1 MKFSKHLARAT
12 RAVHQ
17 FAVSLHVKSLR
28 LTVAAAEAKARI
40 RTTEAD
46 IAYSVASAANDAA
59 FDADITA
66 AKARVAARDVK
77 QAAQAEAKLIGG
89 AL

>member
-17 FAVSLHVKSLR
+17 FAVSLHIKSLR
-28 LTVAAAEAKARI
+28 LTVAAAEAKARM
-40 RTTEAD
+40 RASESD
-46 IAYSVASAANDAA
+46 IAESVADAA
-59 FDADITA
+59 MHAAIDAEIGA
-66 AKARVAARDVK
+66 ARARVAARTVK

-89 AL
+89 VL